1 MVTPSWA
8 GPGGVADRL
17 VQHLGVC
24 ALAVGIC
31 SVLAV
36 PAGLWLGRR
45 HRDRPS
51 HRDRGSDRGLLVGAL
66 CGAARA
72 VPPFAVL
79 AALAVLSARVRVGNP
94 TVVTVI
100 ALVLCG
106 LPPLLLAT
114 YRGTRAVDRTVR
126 EVSRGLG
133 VSARGEL
140 FSVDLP
146 LATPLLLAGLR
157 RCAVR
162 VVAVATTAALVA
174 GPGLGEIVLTGL
186 RRHDDAEVLTGAVV
200 VTLLALAV
208 DVLLAGLGRL
218 AGRWSAA

>member
-1 MVTPSWA
+1 MKPTWE
-8 GPGGVADRL
+8 GPGGIADRL
-17 VQHLGVC
+17 VQHVGVC

-31 SVLAV
+31 TALAV
-36 PAGLWLGRR
+36 PAGLWWGRR
-45 HRDRPS
+45 DPDRRVRP
-51 HRDRGSDRGLLVGAL
+51 GLSIGAL
-66 CGAARA
+66 CGAGRA
-72 VPPFAVL
+72 VPPFALL
-79 AALAVLSARVRVGNP
+79 AALAVLSSRVRVGDP
-94 TVVTVI
+94 TVVTVV

-106 LPPLLLAT
+106 LPPLLGAT
-114 YRGTRAVDRTVR
+114 YRGTRAVDPVVR

-146 LATPLLLAGLR
+146 LTTPVLLTGLR

-162 VVAVATTAALVA
+162 IVAVATTAALVT

-218 AGRWSAA
+218 AGRRSAP